1 MSLLPAGALPHR
13 RPLCDVMGAVTSL
26 CRLRS
31 SHHLLLAVASFVGL
45 RGPQQTR
52 PRRAGFQGPSA
63 QLQAEGQL
71 CPGSGEHRAAG
82 TGILSQAGGRSAGAL
97 DALIGSSGGKLGLYP
112 RRHLPKAQLSGPRG
126 STRLPRPGLSAG
138 EMLASEPM
146 KPDPQASAAGGSL
159 SPSPGDRGRAVIRV
173 TGRGGGGGPAVS
185 RVWLQAAAGAAV
197 QTSGAGGEPGWRP
210 GHGLKQWGSGR
221 AGTVPV
227 RSFFRVLSAE
237 LGHAAG
243 LGSEGGSA
251 GWGSRGNGEAFQALV
266 VPALKTSQ
274 RLRSLK
280 LGQKPPKG
288 PDECSEPKPGLA
300 LIFPC
305 PPPGTPTSGGVHPSD
320 TAARLLAPDLCAC
333 APDHPRL
340 RRVGL
345 LFPASGRPH
354 TEACPPA
361 HAILN
366 RASRFP
372 SVSLGLFLP
381 SAAAIL
387 CHARFPCVPPTSAL
401 ERRLL

>member
-1 MSLLPAGALPHR
+1 MSLTPRWSHERSTSLPSLPAAASSQSEVLITRETAAGAEDGTSRAHGGL
-13 RPLCDVMGAVTSL
+13 GAVI
-26 CRLRS
+26 CM
-31 SHHLLLAVASFVGL
+31 
-45 RGPQQTR
+45 GPQER
-52 PRRAGFQGPSA
+52 VVRLPRRVPPVPCEQSPLIQSPPHLPDCFRPKAR

-97 DALIGSSGGKLGLYP
+97 DALIGSSGGKLGL
-112 RRHLPKAQLSGPRG
+112 
-126 STRLPRPGLSAG
+126 
-138 EMLASEPM
+138 
-146 KPDPQASAAGGSL
+146 
-159 SPSPGDRGRAVIRV
+159 
-173 TGRGGGGGPAVS
+173 
-185 RVWLQAAAGAAV
+185 
-197 QTSGAGGEPGWRP
+197 
-210 GHGLKQWGSGR
+210 
-221 AGTVPV
+221 
-227 RSFFRVLSAE
+227 
-237 LGHAAG
+237 
-243 LGSEGGSA
+243 
-251 GWGSRGNGEAFQALV
+251 
-266 VPALKTSQ
+266 
-274 RLRSLK
+274 
-280 LGQKPPKG
+280 
-288 PDECSEPKPGLA
+288 CSEPKPGLA